1 MKGGDISNETPGRIV
16 VVLDLILEHKD
27 VTEKILGVFS
37 KHSVEVSY
45 NRMFLSKL
53 WHFSGKIGV
62 ALELVSYEYSQTQM
76 DEVLEDLNNLGTNP
90 FAYAKAYP
98 DITSLISEMPYRP
111 ELLGVVDTPER
122 ALMYGSKYIDIE
134 RVF

>member
-1 MKGGDISNETPGRIV
+1 MRGGDISNETPGRIV
-16 VVLDLILEHKD
+16 VVLDLILERKD
-27 VTEKILGVFS
+27 VTEKVLGIFTKQS
-37 KHSVEVSY
+37 TEINY
-45 NRMFLSKL
+45 NRAFLSKL

-62 ALELVSYEYSQTQM
+62 ALELVSYEYTQSQM

-90 FAYAKAYP
+90 FAYAKAYS
-98 DITSLISEMPYRP
+98 DISVLVAEMPYRP

-122 ALMYGSKYIDIE
+122 ALRYGSKYIDIG